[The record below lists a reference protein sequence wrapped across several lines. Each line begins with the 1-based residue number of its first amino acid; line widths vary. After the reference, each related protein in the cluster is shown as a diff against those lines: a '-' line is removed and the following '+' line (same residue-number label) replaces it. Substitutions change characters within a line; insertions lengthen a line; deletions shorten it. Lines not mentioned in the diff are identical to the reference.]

1 MIEKAIKL
9 KTKITTCQYIDKI
22 TKEKSKPFKH
32 FITDM
37 IQGMLSTKS
46 ACLFRNCSSLTN
58 INANNWDT
66 SNVTEM

>member
-1 MIEKAIKL
+1 MTEKAIKL

-37 IQGMLSTKS
+37 TQGILSTKS
-46 ACLFRNCSSLTN
+46 ACLSTIVDTIQNE
-58 INANNWDT
+58 NAT
-66 SNVTEM
+66 KA